1 MSSVRDDTQ
10 QSREN
15 TKMEQ
20 TEEMCV
26 GYCDGLTVPFENLL
40 AGLQVVMTSLSLPL
54 VAMEFIW
61 EIWEEGT

>member
-1 MSSVRDDTQ
+1 
-10 QSREN
+10 
-15 TKMEQ
+15 MEQ